1 MRQRGNGQRVEQRE
15 DEEDEEND
23 MRVNKDVK
31 VIKKKDGDDDGD
43 DILRETPTGSLD
55 GRWFGL
61 TRIGHVTPTFIFF
74 FHF

>member
-31 VIKKKDGDDDGD
+31 VIKKK
-43 DILRETPTGSLD
+43 TGTTMGTIYSERPLLVRLMAGGLD
-55 GRWFGL
+55 
-61 TRIGHVTPTFIFF
+61 
-74 FHF
+74 